1 MKKKKVVIIIA
12 VIVVLL
18 CMLFNCSNDDANEN
32 SNIAEENTVEEE
44 NVVEEEKEILF
55 EGDEVINDFFVKYQE
70 LSNTEFKDYSSSKA
84 KSFKCSAENSG
95 YWFDVA
101 HHHNSVNDEITLD
114 IRINE
119 TNETA
124 DAGVSAMREVYY
136 YTVKALD
143 NTLSDDDIYKIFD
156 NREEDKGGHDLNNIH
171 ILITPDMELSGGHS
185 RGHIDITKLLE
196 E

>member
-1 MKKKKVVIIIA
+1 MKKKKVLL
-12 VIVVLL
+12 IVVVILVL
-18 CMLFNCSNDDANEN
+18 IGMLMNCGNDDTSKDNEV
-32 SNIAEENTVEEE
+32 SEENKVEEE
-44 NVVEEEKEILF
+44 VKEKEVLY
-55 EGDEVINDFFVKYQE
+55 EGDEVLNDFFVKYQE
-70 LSNTEFKDYSSSKA
+70 LSNTEFKDYSFTKT
-84 KSFKCSAENSG
+84 KEYKCSVENSG

-101 HHHNSVNDEITLD
+101 HHHNSVNGDITLD

-124 DAGVSAMREVYY
+124 DAGVPAMREVYY

-143 NTLSDDDIYKIFD
+143 NSLSDDDIYNVFD
-156 NREEDKGGHDLNNIH
+156 NREEDKGEHILNNIS
-171 ILITPDMELSGGHS
+171 ILITPDLELSGGHS

>member
-1 MKKKKVVIIIA
+1 MKKIKIILIIIGA
-12 VIVVLL
+12 LL
-18 CMLFNCSNDDANEN
+18 IIGAIQSCTNKDNPEESTITEQEQ
-32 SNIAEENTVEEE
+32 AEETKEET
-44 NVVEEEKEILF
+44 NVLF
-55 EGDEVINDFFVKYQE
+55 EDDEVINDFFTKYQE
-70 LSNTEFKDYSSSKA
+70 LSNTEFKDYSSSKD
-84 KSFKCSAENSG
+84 FKCSAENSG

-101 HHHNSVNDEITLD
+101 HYHNSVNDEITLD

-119 TNETA
+119 SNETA
-124 DAGVSAMREVYY
+124 DAGVSAMRDVYY

-156 NREEDKGGHDLNNIH
+156 NREEDKGEHKLNNIS